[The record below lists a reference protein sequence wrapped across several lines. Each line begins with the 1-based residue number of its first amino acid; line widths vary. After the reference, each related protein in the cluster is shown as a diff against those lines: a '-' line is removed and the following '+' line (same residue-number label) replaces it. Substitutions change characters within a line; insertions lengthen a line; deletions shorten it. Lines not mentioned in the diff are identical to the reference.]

1 MPIKNVK
8 PKVVASIEA
17 RMGSSRL
24 PGKVLMNI
32 GDISVIKLL
41 VTRLQM
47 CQTLDDII
55 IATTVDQ
62 EDEPLVKW
70 CQDNGIKYYRGSQDN
85 VLNRV
90 VNAHKSVSSDI
101 IVEITGDCPFTDP
114 QVVDLGVETF
124 LQNECDFL
132 TNCEKSNF
140 IEGIYVQIFTYKSLE
155 HVDKTINDP
164 AVKEHV
170 SLYFYDH
177 PESYK
182 TIHLMALNSWKLD
195 NKCRTQ
201 LDYPEDLLFLNSLMS
216 KLNPKFGYAFTTED
230 IIGVLNADPA
240 LLKIN
245 NHCEEKEVR

>member
-1 MPIKNVK
+1 MLIKNVK

-32 GDISVIKLL
+32 GNISAMKLL

-47 CQTLDDII
+47 CKTLDDII
-55 IATTVDQ
+55 VATTIDQ
-62 EDEPLVKW
+62 EDDLLVKW
-70 CQDNGIKYYRGSQDN
+70 CQDNDVKYYRGSQDN

-90 VNAHKSVSSDI
+90 VNAHKEIGSDI

-124 LQNECDFL
+124 LKNECVFV

-140 IEGIYVQIFTYKSLE
+140 IEGIYVQIFTFKSLE
-155 HVDKTINDP
+155 YIDKKINDP

-177 PESYK
+177 PELYK
-182 TIHLMALNSWKLD
+182 IIHLMALNKWKF
-195 NKCRTQ
+195 NSKCRTQ
-201 LDYPEDLLFLNSLMS
+201 LDYPEDLLFLNSLML
-216 KLNPKFGYAFTTED
+216 KLNPKFGYSFTIED
-230 IIGVLNADPA
+230 IISVLNDEPE

-245 NHCEEKEVR
+245 DHCEEKEVR